1 MGVLR
6 ARSLGG
12 VLAGSLLFG
21 GIVVASVIAGSSPA
35 LATTSAPTWE
45 QLSPATSPSARELA
59 SMAND
64 AGTGQLVLFGGD
76 VGGNPSDD
84 TWTWNGT
91 TWTQQSPATSPPVR
105 WGASMAYNPGT
116 GQLVL
121 FGGAYSPGGN
131 DTWAWNGTTWTQ
143 QSPATSPPA
152 REWASMD
159 YDAGTGQLVLFGGLG
174 VTSDLNDTW
183 LAPVTSIP
191 TVSAV
196 YPHSGPTAGGT
207 AITITGSGFVTGA
220 TVEIGQGYGAGPTA
234 IAATNVT
241 VVSPTEITAVTGGG
255 AKAGTF
261 SLFVTTTGGTNAANT
276 GADFSYGVTVS
287 KVRPNTGPTSG
298 GTTITITGTGFVAGA
313 TEVIGQGNGTTGAIA
328 ATSVKVVSPTEITA
342 VTGGRAKAGT
352 FSLFVT
358 TTEGTSAA
366 NTGADFSYGVTV
378 TKVSPNTGPTSGGTA
393 ITITGTGFVAGATVV
408 IGQGNG
414 TTGAIAATSVKVVSS
429 TEITAVTGGGA
440 KAGTF
445 SLFVTTSAGTS
456 AASTGA
462 DFTYS

>member
-84 TWTWNGT
+84 TWT
-91 TWTQQSPATSPPVR
+91 
-105 WGASMAYNPGT
+105 
-116 GQLVL
+116 
-121 FGGAYSPGGN
+121 
-131 DTWAWNGTTWTQ
+131 WNGTTWTQ

-261 SLFVTTTGGTNAANT
+261 SLFVTT
-276 GADFSYGVTVS
+276 
-287 KVRPNTGPTSG
+287 
-298 GTTITITGTGFVAGA
+298 
-313 TEVIGQGNGTTGAIA
+313 
-328 ATSVKVVSPTEITA
+328 
-342 VTGGRAKAGT
+342 
-352 FSLFVT
+352 
-358 TTEGTSAA
+358 
-366 NTGADFSYGVTV
+366 
-378 TKVSPNTGPTSGGTA
+378 
-393 ITITGTGFVAGATVV
+393 
-408 IGQGNG
+408 
-414 TTGAIAATSVKVVSS
+414 
-429 TEITAVTGGGA
+429 
-440 KAGTF
+440 
-445 SLFVTTSAGTS
+445 SAGTS